1 VTTLLAIDHVQLAIP
16 VGAEAAARPFYCDLL
31 GLTEVEKPEPGRSR
45 GGSWYEAGIIKV
57 HLGVESD
64 FRANRKA
71 HPAFVVGD
79 LRDLSRRAEAAGYE
93 IKPDHELEGVER
105 AFISD
110 PFGNRL
116 EFIQAANSQAPRTK
130 DAQ

>member
-1 VTTLLAIDHVQLAIP
+1 LTRLLAIDHVQLAIP
-16 VGAEAAARPFYCDLL
+16 VGAEAAARPLYRDLL
-31 GLTEVEKPEPGRSR
+31 GLTEVGKPEPGRSR
-45 GGSWYEAGIIKV
+45 GGSWYEAGIVKV
-57 HLGVESD
+57 HLGVEPD

-71 HPAFVVGD
+71 HPAFIVGD
-79 LRDLSRRAEAAGYE
+79 LRDLNRRAEAAGYE
-93 IKPDHELEGVER
+93 VKPDDELEGVER

-116 EFIQAANSQAPRTK
+116 EFIQAANPQAPRTK

>member
-1 VTTLLAIDHVQLAIP
+1 VTKLLAIDHVQLAIP
-16 VGAEAAARPFYCDLL
+16 VGAEAAAQPFYRDLL

-45 GGSWYEAGIIKV
+45 GGSWYETGAVKV
-57 HLGVESD
+57 HLGVEAD

-79 LRDLSRRAEAAGYE
+79 LTDLTGRAEAAGYE
-93 IKPDHELEGVER
+93 VKPDDELSGVER
-105 AFISD
+105 AFIFD

-116 EFIQAANSQAPRTK
+116 EFIQAPHQK